1 MAVRTSRPPRK
12 AALANLV
19 PILQSS
25 RIVEREGALE
35 DLARQAQAEVEEA
48 RKRHGAAAAGLP
60 ILLRRVRMLETR
72 KGSPDGI
79 RTVLYEAGALYALPE
94 ALAGP
99 WIAKGIAEE
108 EKSLERAP
116 ELK

>member
-12 AALANLV
+12 AAPANLA
-19 PILQSS
+19 PTLQPS
-25 RIVEREGALE
+25 RIAEREGALE
-35 DLARQAQAEVEEA
+35 DLARQAKAEVEEA
-48 RKRHGAAAAGLP
+48 RRRHGTAAAGRP
-60 ILLRRVRMLETR
+60 SPLRRVRMLETR

-79 RTVLYEAGALYALPE
+79 RTVLYEAGRVYSIPE